1 MAILTICC
9 LWIVTDVAYGVRMWE
24 LGVDAWIGRIK
35 ALAII
40 LIGVSLSYLF
50 FNYLA
55 NTFLDRNKE
64 RRSRPVFREY
74 LWVVL
79 FNLVVLNIGL
89 YIVIY
94 SINGTT
100 YRWGEA
106 LMINAVAVPIFLLY
120 YFLIRNNILA
130 KRYSEKIVQ
139 LEKLR
144 VDQLETQ
151 LKLLKMQYHP
161 HFLFNALNTIYFL
174 IDEENEEAIE
184 AVELLSD
191 LLRYQLYDINTK
203 VTIEEEIDYLRTYI
217 QFQRLLENAFKYIG
231 GAYRIQVSMRKEGAK
246 VCLGVSNTF
255 NPDFLEQRK
264 GKGIGI
270 DNLRK
275 RLELLY
281 PDKHE
286 LRIKKDN
293 TRFRVELCIDL
304 SE

>member
-1 MAILTICC
+1 MKIKYNFLSPLLMAILTICC

-120 YFLIRNNILA
+120 YFLIRNNI
-130 KRYSEKIVQ
+130 
-139 LEKLR
+139 
-144 VDQLETQ
+144 
-151 LKLLKMQYHP
+151 
-161 HFLFNALNTIYFL
+161 
-174 IDEENEEAIE
+174 
-184 AVELLSD
+184 
-191 LLRYQLYDINTK
+191 
-203 VTIEEEIDYLRTYI
+203 
-217 QFQRLLENAFKYIG
+217 
-231 GAYRIQVSMRKEGAK
+231 
-246 VCLGVSNTF
+246 
-255 NPDFLEQRK
+255 
-264 GKGIGI
+264 
-270 DNLRK
+270 
-275 RLELLY
+275 
-281 PDKHE
+281 
-286 LRIKKDN
+286 
-293 TRFRVELCIDL
+293 
-304 SE
+304 

>member
-94 SINGTT
+94 SINGKT
-100 YRWGEA
+100 YRW
-106 LMINAVAVPIFLLY
+106 V
-120 YFLIRNNILA
+120 
-130 KRYSEKIVQ
+130 
-139 LEKLR
+139 
-144 VDQLETQ
+144 
-151 LKLLKMQYHP
+151 
-161 HFLFNALNTIYFL
+161 
-174 IDEENEEAIE
+174 
-184 AVELLSD
+184 
-191 LLRYQLYDINTK
+191 
-203 VTIEEEIDYLRTYI
+203 
-217 QFQRLLENAFKYIG
+217 
-231 GAYRIQVSMRKEGAK
+231 
-246 VCLGVSNTF
+246 
-255 NPDFLEQRK
+255 
-264 GKGIGI
+264 
-270 DNLRK
+270 
-275 RLELLY
+275 
-281 PDKHE
+281 
-286 LRIKKDN
+286 
-293 TRFRVELCIDL
+293 
-304 SE
+304 

>member
-1 MAILTICC
+1 MAILAICC

-50 FNYLA
+50 FNYLV

-139 LEKLR
+139 LEKMK

-174 IDEENEEAIE
+174 IDEENEG
-184 AVELLSD
+184 SD
-191 LLRYQLYDINTK
+191 
-203 VTIEEEIDYLRTYI
+203 
-217 QFQRLLENAFKYIG
+217 
-231 GAYRIQVSMRKEGAK
+231 
-246 VCLGVSNTF
+246 
-255 NPDFLEQRK
+255 
-264 GKGIGI
+264 
-270 DNLRK
+270 
-275 RLELLY
+275 
-281 PDKHE
+281 
-286 LRIKKDN
+286 
-293 TRFRVELCIDL
+293 
-304 SE
+304 

>member
-1 MAILTICC
+1 M
-9 LWIVTDVAYGVRMWE
+9 
-24 LGVDAWIGRIK
+24 
-35 ALAII
+35 
-40 LIGVSLSYLF
+40 
-50 FNYLA
+50 
-55 NTFLDRNKE
+55 
-64 RRSRPVFREY
+64 FREY

-139 LEKLR
+139 LEKMK

-174 IDEENEEAIE
+174 IDEE
-184 AVELLSD
+184 
-191 LLRYQLYDINTK
+191 
-203 VTIEEEIDYLRTYI
+203 
-217 QFQRLLENAFKYIG
+217 
-231 GAYRIQVSMRKEGAK
+231 M
-246 VCLGVSNTF
+246 
-255 NPDFLEQRK
+255 
-264 GKGIGI
+264 
-270 DNLRK
+270 RK
-275 RLELLY
+275 RLRL
-281 PDKHE
+281 
-286 LRIKKDN
+286 
-293 TRFRVELCIDL
+293 
-304 SE
+304 